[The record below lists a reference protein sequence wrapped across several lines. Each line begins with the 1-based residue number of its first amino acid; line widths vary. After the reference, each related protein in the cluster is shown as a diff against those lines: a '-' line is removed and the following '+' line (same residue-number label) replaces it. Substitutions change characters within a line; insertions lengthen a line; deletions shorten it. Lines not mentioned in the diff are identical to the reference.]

1 VARQAPYD
9 THFMDTLEFSTSGRR
24 WQAELHCPFDLAI
37 TMEFDGPQPRF
48 FASSG
53 AVAVPLRAG
62 AFTGDVA
69 AGASCMCG
77 VHTLAPHCHGTH
89 TECVGHLTGDGTHVA
104 ALTPIPPAL
113 AAVVTVR
120 PGPLGLISHDR
131 PRLIAATDLVITR
144 AMLAAAAAAWAGDP
158 WTALVVRTMPNE
170 PAKTHRHY
178 EGPCP
183 APYFTADAMNWIVER
198 GVTSLVVDLPSLDRA
213 EDGGGLI
220 AHHVYWGL
228 APGVRDAQLARRG
241 HALVTELAYVPATAA
256 DGLYLLDLQVPAFGA
271 DAAPSRPVIYPL
283 LELAP

>member
-1 VARQAPYD
+1 
-9 THFMDTLEFSTSGRR
+9 MDKLEFSTSGRR
-24 WQAELHCPFDLAI
+24 WQVELHRPFDLAI

-48 FASSG
+48 FAASG
-53 AVAVPLRAG
+53 AVAEPLRTG

-77 VHTLAPHCHGTH
+77 VYTLSPHCHGTH
-89 TECVGHLTGDGTHVA
+89 TECVGHLTGDRTHVA
-104 ALTPIPPAL
+104 ALTPAAPAL

-131 PRLIAATDLVITR
+131 PRLSAPTDTVITR

-158 WTALVVRTMPNE
+158 WTALVVRTLPNE
-170 PAKTHRHY
+170 PAKARRQY

-183 APYFTADAMNWIVER
+183 APYFTADAMHWIVER
-198 GVTSLVVDLPSLDRA
+198 DVTSLVVDLPSLDRA
-213 EDGGGLI
+213 DDGGGLV
-220 AHHVYWGL
+220 AHHTYWGL
-228 APGVRDAQLARRG
+228 AAGARDARLARRG
-241 HALVTELAYVPATAA
+241 HALVTELAYVPETVD

-283 LELAP
+283 LELAQ